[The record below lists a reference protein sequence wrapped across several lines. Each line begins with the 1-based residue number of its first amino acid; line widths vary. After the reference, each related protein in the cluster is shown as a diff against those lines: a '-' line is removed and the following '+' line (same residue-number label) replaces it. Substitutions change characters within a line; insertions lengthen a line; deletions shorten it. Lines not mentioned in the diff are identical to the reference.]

1 MNKRRLAGRSPLAVV
16 SMPAAETMPRPLQ
29 NTLQMIDD
37 TALIRIAR
45 QFRFEGR
52 VERIDAL
59 GAGFINDTYKVHTAG
74 SSPDY
79 ILQRKNHAVFP
90 DVRSMMQNI
99 VAVTDHLKRKVEAAG
114 GDPLREVLTPIA
126 TLDGEYC
133 HVDEHGN
140 FWAATLFI
148 EGSVT
153 YDRASTPQLARMGGE
168 AIGRFQTMLDD
179 FDRPLHETIKG
190 FHDMRHRLSQ
200 WDASLASD
208 AVGRCR
214 SVARE
219 IDWIESRR
227 EDMMRFWQMIEQG
240 IIPRRI
246 AHNDTKISNI
256 LFDGDGRPLCVID
269 LDTVM
274 TSSSLIDFGDAIR
287 SYTNTAAE
295 DERDTSLVS
304 MDLSM
309 YEAYTAGYLSSRGEH
324 LTSIEIDNLAFAARY
339 ITYEQVLRFLMDYI
353 DGDTYYKTSYDTHNL
368 VRARAQY
375 ALLQS
380 IEKQLFP

>member
-1 MNKRRLAGRSPLAVV
+1 
-16 SMPAAETMPRPLQ
+16 MPRPLQ

-179 FDRPLHETIKG
+179 FDRPLPQ
-190 FHDMRHRLSQ
+190 RSARNRL
-200 WDASLASD
+200 D
-208 AVGRCR
+208 R
-214 SVARE
+214 VA
-219 IDWIESRR
+219 
-227 EDMMRFWQMIEQG
+227 
-240 IIPRRI
+240 PRR
-246 AHNDTKISNI
+246 
-256 LFDGDGRPLCVID
+256 
-269 LDTVM
+269 
-274 TSSSLIDFGDAIR
+274 
-287 SYTNTAAE
+287 
-295 DERDTSLVS
+295 
-304 MDLSM
+304 
-309 YEAYTAGYLSSRGEH
+309 
-324 LTSIEIDNLAFAARY
+324 
-339 ITYEQVLRFLMDYI
+339 
-353 DGDTYYKTSYDTHNL
+353 YD
-368 VRARAQY
+368 
-375 ALLQS
+375 ALLADDRTGRHTATHS
-380 IEKQLFP
+380 A